1 MNAEYNALKALLE
14 SVPLLAGNVHGP
26 DEEEPKRG
34 TYLLTFPAGPEG
46 LDDARWATI
55 PRPDSDAE
63 YSFPLRAVST
73 DLTGVMLIAD
83 AVRGLVGRKLTVA
96 GRRCDPITV
105 EFDPVKKDNAVS
117 PALFFMNMWVEF
129 WSRRG

>member
-1 MNAEYNALKALLE
+1 MNAEYNALKVLLE
-14 SVPLLAGNVHGP
+14 SVPLLAGSVHGP
-26 DEEEPKRG
+26 DEEEPKRD
-34 TYLLTFPAGPEG
+34 TYLLVFPAGP
-46 LDDARWATI
+46 DDMDDTRWAAI

-73 DLTGVMLIAD
+73 DLAGVMLIAD

>member
-1 MNAEYNALKALLE
+1 MNAEYSALKVLLE
-14 SVPLLAGNVHGP
+14 SVPPLSGSVHGP
-26 DEEEPKRG
+26 DEEEPKRD
-34 TYLLTFPAGPEG
+34 TYLLTFPAGPEE

-55 PRPDSDAE
+55 PRPESDAE

-73 DLTGVMLIAD
+73 DLAGVMLIAD

>member
-1 MNAEYNALKALLE
+1 MIAEFKALKVLLE

-26 DEEEPKRG
+26 DEEEPKRD
-34 TYLLTFPAGPEG
+34 TYLLVFPAGPEE
-46 LDDARWATI
+46 LDDARWATVA
-55 PRPDSDAE
+55 RPGSDAE

-73 DLTGVMLIAD
+73 DVAGVMLIAD
-83 AVRGLVGRKLTVA
+83 AVRGLVGRKLTVV
-96 GRRCDPITV
+96 GRRCDPVTV

-129 WSRRG
+129 SSRRG